1 MNRQKTLERAKAA
14 LREKTLWRAKEI
26 LQGNI
31 SSHGYDS
38 EIFECYGQVLL
49 QMGDT
54 IEAGKYLFL
63 SGFQNPEYHDA
74 IERYLRR
81 FHKTS
86 ATDLRANFPRAIR
99 RMEPVKLPTVVIERL
114 RERGLSEDQIRDATE
129 EKKTGESSW
138 DEKLII
144 GGCLSIF
151 IILLVIIVIGL
162 RTIASW
168 LL

>member
-1 MNRQKTLERAKAA
+1 MSRQKTLERARAA
-14 LREKTLWRAKEI
+14 LNEGTLWRAKEI

-31 SSHGYDS
+31 SSHGYDP

-63 SGFQNPEYHDA
+63 SGFQHPEYHDA
-74 IERYLRR
+74 IERYLGR
-81 FHKTS
+81 FDNTS
-86 ATDLRANFPRAIR
+86 VTDLRANFPRAIR
-99 RMEPVKLPTVVIERL
+99 RMKPVKLPTVVIERL
-114 RERGLSEDQIRDATE
+114 RKRGLSEDQIRDATE
-129 EKKTGESSW
+129 KKAGESSW

-144 GGCLSIF
+144 GGCLFIF